1 MKLEKNE
8 NNKPLDNRV
17 TDREVEEA
25 FVNIIK
31 WIGEDPSREGLKS
44 TPKRLMKAYKE
55 YFKGY
60 NEDPKKILNKTFGDV

>member
-17 TDREVEEA
+17 TDKEVEEA

-55 YFKGY
+55 F
-60 NEDPKKILNKTFGDV
+60 F